1 MTDERVEM
9 FQLEE
14 ASDWNEHTAWQG
26 EVNVGQLKLE
36 ADVLAQAE
44 LDLEAGADS
53 PDGATEPRPTPPA
66 KGRGSAKT
74 ERLREDILRGAAF
87 YDQHG
92 QHNAAARAREIA
104 AGLDTLDA

>member
-1 MTDERVEM
+1 MTTPRPELALLDE
-9 FQLEE
+9 L
-14 ASDWNEHTAWQG
+14 ADWHSHTEWQG

-36 ADVLAQAE
+36 VDMLAERE
-44 LDLEAGADS
+44 LEDGAAA
-53 PDGATEPRPTPPA
+53 PDGATESRGTPPPA
-66 KGRGSAKT
+66 KPRGSAKT

-104 AGLDTLDA
+104 AGLDTL